1 MEYTRRK
8 ALLAAGGS
16 LATALATGQVAGDRR
31 RSRARDGGT
40 TGSDGSVDGWQTDD
54 FDRIDTPPYEIEAED
69 CGFGSGDE
77 RDPLYLCDEMPAD
90 PSLEFEYETTSR
102 SISVDGGLGSGD
114 GGDGNPQLFTALLTD
129 DADLEHVDLEAAT
142 PATALIERTDFAEQ
156 AVLIVQTGW
165 GSSAE
170 TPYIKRIEETDDG
183 IHAFGCYRR
192 PCLMTTDYTY
202 RTGVARFERP
212 DELESGLTS
221 LTVDPETR
229 VNVAAGEG
237 IVTITD
243 GW

>member
-16 LATALATGQVAGDRR
+16 LATVFATGQVAGDRR
-31 RSRARDGGT
+31 RSRSRDRNPT
-40 TGSDGSVDGWQTDD
+40 SSDGSVDGWPTDD

-69 CGFGSGDE
+69 CGFGSDNE
-77 RDPLYLCDEMPAD
+77 RDPLYLCDEMPAA
-90 PSLEFEYETTSR
+90 PSLEFEYEATSR
-102 SISVDGGLGSGD
+102 SISIDGGLGSGD

-129 DADLEHVDLEAAT
+129 ETDLERVDLETTT
-142 PATALIERTDFAEQ
+142 PATALLKRTDFAEQ

-192 PCLMTTDYTY
+192 PCLTTTDYTY

-229 VNVAAGEG
+229 VNVATGEG

>member
-8 ALLAAGGS
+8 ALQAAGGS
-16 LATALATGQVAGDRR
+16 LATVLAAGQVAGYR
-31 RSRARDGGT
+31 RSRARDDDA
-40 TGSDGSVDGWQTDD
+40 TGSDSSVDGWPTDD
-54 FDRIDTPPYEIEAED
+54 FDRIDTPPYEIEQEE
-69 CGFGSGDE
+69 CGFGSDDE
-77 RDPLYLCDEMPAD
+77 RDPLYLCAEMSAA
-90 PSLEFEYETTSR
+90 PSLEFEYEETNR
-102 SISVDGGLGSGD
+102 SVSIDGGLGSGD
-114 GGDGNPQLFTALLTD
+114 GGEGNPQLFTTLLTD
-129 DADLEHVDLEAAT
+129 DADLERVDLEATT

-192 PCLMTTDYTY
+192 PCLMTMDYTY
-202 RTGVARFERP
+202 RTGVVRFERP

-229 VNVAAGEG
+229 VNVAAREG